1 MADPHPIRPKSRP
14 TIRRLGAPIAVSAVL
29 SIVLAAIGCADL
41 GPKVPPTDAQSPVSV
56 QAPDPTRS
64 VYFSWDP
71 IDGAV
76 EEGAIGFL
84 VVATPLPAADPS
96 RAPFE
101 RTYRLLAPRDQPGTL
116 TITRGDD
123 DGRFQ
128 PGTRSITLTARIGR
142 FGNPDLE
149 SAVLGAI
156 ADRLESLVD
165 QSSD

>member
-1 MADPHPIRPKSRP
+1 MLLAIPLI
-14 TIRRLGAPIAVSAVL
+14 
-29 SIVLAAIGCADL
+29 LAACADL
-41 GPKVPPTDAQSPVSV
+41 GPKVPQTDAASPVSG

-71 IDGAV
+71 IDSAV
-76 EEGAIGFL
+76 EEAAIEFL
-84 VVATPLPAADPS
+84 VVATPVRGDDQS

-123 DGRFQ
+123 DGRFE
-128 PGTRSITLTARIGR
+128 PGTRTITLTARIGR

-149 SAVLGAI
+149 SAVIEAI
-156 ADRLESLVD
+156 TQRLADAAR
-165 QSSD
+165 SDD